1 MGEFNENLKR
11 IRKEKGITQDQLA
24 NAVGVSAQAVSKWEA
39 ASYPDGAI
47 LPQIADFLGV
57 TIDELYG
64 RADETISM
72 ETRVMRY
79 LRKLGEEKIPAAMFE
94 ICRSMFYVLTNEK
107 TYLPSSK
114 EAKESWISVSQMALE
129 NMWAQMQQTTDFEYF
144 VLLPETKCGYDKYLK
159 YDERFVEMF
168 KFLAMPN
175 ALKAMYY
182 LSNESTMTFFTLESL
197 VTKLSIT
204 KENAGL
210 IIEGMLKNDFVW
222 QANINK
228 GDDSEKIYQY
238 IVDGNFLQF
247 MTFAKVLLDRPRGFC
262 MQMHRRS
269 GESTWFK
276 NRTYK

>member
-79 LRKLGEEKIPAAMFE
+79 LRKLGEEKIPDAMFE
-94 ICRSMFYVLTNEK
+94 ICRSMFFALTNEK
-107 TYLPSSK
+107 TYLPASK
-114 EAKESWISVSQMALE
+114 EAKESGTNVSQLALE
-129 NMWAQMQQTTDFEYF
+129 NMWAQMRQATDFEYF

-197 VTKLSIT
+197 VTELSIT

-210 IIEGMLKNDFVW
+210 IIDGMLKNDFVW
-222 QANINK
+222 QANLNK
-228 GDDSEKIYQY
+228 GDDGEKIYQY

-247 MTFAKVLLDRPRGFC
+247 MTFAKVLMSRPRGFN
-262 MQMHRRS
+262 MQMHCRS
-269 GESTWFK
+269 GESIWFK